1 MLIVRSTPSQFE
13 IPINDVSTYLH
24 GKILSEL
31 GLTTNEI
38 KGYGCTYLGKSKNG
52 KRPYFYE
59 SGTNK
64 DYKEVLFDDKLA
76 LMYFFGVSDNIE
88 YKGAFGFVDAHLI
101 IFSNLNKVFV
111 GETNRND
118 VQLRKTILDLIY
130 VHRRGFS
137 LQSEM
142 IGFDASLKEYDGLKD
157 KDMAKFD
164 MHPFHVFRFNFN
176 LRFPIHNKI

>member
-1 MLIVRSTPSQFE
+1 MLIVRTSPSQFE

-31 GLTTNEI
+31 GLSTNDI

-88 YKGAFGFVDAHLI
+88 YKGAFGFVGVHLVI
-101 IFSNLNKVFV
+101 RSEERRV
-111 GETNRND
+111 G
-118 VQLRKTILDLIY
+118 
-130 VHRRGFS
+130 
-137 LQSEM
+137 
-142 IGFDASLKEYDGLKD
+142 KEC
-157 KDMAKFD
+157 
-164 MHPFHVFRFNFN
+164 
-176 LRFPIHNKI
+176 